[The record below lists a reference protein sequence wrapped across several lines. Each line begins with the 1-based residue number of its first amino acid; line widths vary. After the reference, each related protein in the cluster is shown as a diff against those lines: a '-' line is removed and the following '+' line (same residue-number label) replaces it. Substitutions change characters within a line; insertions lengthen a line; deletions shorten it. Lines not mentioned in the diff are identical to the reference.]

1 MVFLTHEQVDQLAQ
15 VCAPY
20 DTLVRVLAYTGIRW
34 GEAAALRVGR
44 VDLER
49 RRLSINEA
57 TSEVG
62 GKVIFGTP
70 KTHKC
75 RVVSFP
81 AFLAGPL
88 TELIA
93 GRGPDELL
101 FTAPGGGVLRN
112 TNFRSR
118 VFEHAKAN
126 LGLGAL
132 RIHDLR
138 HTAAS
143 LAVAAGANV
152 KVVQRM
158 RGHASAAITLDVH
171 TGLFAN
177 DLDSVAERLD
187 AAAAQSRA
195 DSLRT
200 ADVLTLAEAR
210 SKRASQGADLHKRM
224 VGPVGLEPT
233 TYGLIERPKPVGRVC
248 DSLFRAWFVDG
259 G

>member
-1 MVFLTHEQVDQLAQ
+1 LA
-15 VCAPY
+15 
-20 DTLVRVLAYTGIRW
+20 AYTGIRW

-49 RRLSINEA
+49 RRLSIDEA
-57 TSEVG
+57 TAEVG
-62 GKVIFGTP
+62 DKVIFGTP
-70 KTHKC
+70 KTHTC
-75 RVVSFP
+75 RVVPFP

-118 VFEHAKAN
+118 VFEHAKAD

-158 RGHASAAITLDVH
+158 LGHASAAMMLDVYAGLFSDDLDDVADRMDSLVPQTCH
-171 TGLFAN
+171 TGRNGNETLVDRTGRQAP
-177 DLDSVAERLD
+177 DL
-187 AAAAQSRA
+187 
-195 DSLRT
+195 
-200 ADVLTLAEAR
+200 
-210 SKRASQGADLHKRM
+210 
-224 VGPVGLEPT
+224 
-233 TYGLIERPKPVGRVC
+233 RV
-248 DSLFRAWFVDG
+248 
-259 G
+259 

>member
-1 MVFLTHEQVDQLAQ
+1 MA
-15 VCAPY
+15 
-20 DTLVRVLAYTGIRW
+20 AYTGIRW

-49 RRLSINEA
+49 RRLSIDEA
-57 TSEVG
+57 TAEVG

-70 KTHKC
+70 KTHTC
-75 RVVSFP
+75 RVVPFP

-118 VFEHAKAN
+118 VFEHAKAD

-158 RGHASAAITLDVH
+158 LGHASAAMTLDVY
-171 TGLFAN
+171 TGLFAE

-187 AAAAQSRA
+187 VAAAQSRA

-210 SKRASQGADLHKRM
+210 SKRASQGADLGKHGWAPSVSNRR
-224 VGPVGLEPT
+224 PT
-233 TYGLIERPKPVGRVC
+233 
-248 DSLFRAWFVDG
+248 D
-259 G
+259 

>member
-1 MVFLTHEQVDQLAQ
+1 MVFLTHQQVDQLAQ
-15 VCAPY
+15 ACAPY

-49 RRLSINEA
+49 RRLSIYEA

-70 KTHKC
+70 KTHKL
-75 RVVSFP
+75 RVVPFP
-81 AFLAGPL
+81 AFLASPL

-118 VFEHAKAN
+118 VFEHAKAD
-126 LGLGAL
+126 LGLSAL

-158 RGHASAAITLDVH
+158 LGHASAAMTLDVY
-171 TGLFAN
+171 TGLFAE

-187 AAAAQSRA
+187 VAAAQSRA

-200 ADVLTLAEAR
+200 ADVLTLAEDR
-210 SKRASQGADLHKRM
+210 SKRASQGADLRKRG

-233 TYGLIERPKPVGRVC
+233 TYGLKVRC
-248 DSLFRAWFVDG
+248 STN
-259 G
+259 